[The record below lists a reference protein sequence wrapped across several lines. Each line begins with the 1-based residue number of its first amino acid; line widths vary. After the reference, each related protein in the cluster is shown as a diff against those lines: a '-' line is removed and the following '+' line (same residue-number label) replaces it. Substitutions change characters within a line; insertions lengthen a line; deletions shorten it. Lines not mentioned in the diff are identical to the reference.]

1 MRGAGRRGL
10 SLEVGGGDRRAEV
23 DQALLALSK
32 ETIVTEDDLAAED
45 DEDE

>member
-1 MRGAGRRGL
+1 MIVGELDEGRIKTVL
-10 SLEVGGGDRRAEV
+10 RAEV